1 MNIKVNVE
9 RDNSGYPAETFEAS
23 RGWVFDTS
31 DGKEVLIGSYAIMVR
46 VVGYVHNTP
55 EQSAELRSVAANA
68 ASVSEAMIMLSN
80 QGKVKEVS
88 NG

>member
-31 DGKEVLIGSYAIMVR
+31 DGKDVLIGSYAIMVR
-46 VVGYVHNTP
+46 VVGCANNTQ
-55 EQSAELRSVAANA
+55 EQAAELRNVAANA
-68 ASVSEAMIMLSN
+68 ASVSEAMILLSN
-80 QGKVKEVS
+80 QGKAKEACK
-88 NG
+88 